1 LLQAG
6 YKVKIRDMDTL
17 MTKYLTLRTVFERA
31 TVLSLR
37 LEREFRDSQDLLAEE
52 SVQPFNDAYLA
63 IFTLQAEATD
73 EGMLKLRIVSTT
85 VLGIQRYTIKRLLWQ
100 NVYMSPGGDG
110 LMMNLLRAH
119 YRHRHRKMTEAFAML
134 GGPDL
139 RRWTEKF
146 SNGAG
151 DLDDPPE
158 FLIND
163 PDLEQLNR
171 IAGTLS
177 ETGEEDECQE

>member
-1 LLQAG
+1 
-6 YKVKIRDMDTL
+6 MDTDT
-17 MTKYLTLRTVFERA
+17 TKYLTLRTIFERA
-31 TVLSLR
+31 TVLGLR
-37 LEREFRDSQDLLAEE
+37 QEREFRDSQDLLAEE

-63 IFTLQAEATD
+63 VFTLQAEATGD
-73 EGMLKLRIVSTT
+73 GMLKLRIVSTT
-85 VLGIQRYTIKRLLWQ
+85 VLGIQRYSIKRLLWQ
-100 NVYMSPGGDG
+100 RVYVSPAGDG
-110 LMMNLLRAH
+110 LLTDLLRAH
-119 YRHRHRKMTEAFAML
+119 YRHRHHKLIDAFARL

-163 PDLEQLNR
+163 PDLDQLNR

-177 ETGEEDECQE
+177 QDDDDDEDE